1 MKKFLLYEI
10 VTATGGIVRSQ
21 GGITSFKGISTD
33 SRKIKPGE
41 LFLAIKG
48 EKFDGHAFIPK
59 AIGSG
64 ATGIIY
70 SKKENIKQT
79 VLSSQC
85 VIFIEVKD
93 TLEALHNLAIFYRK
107 KFPIP
112 LIGITGSNGKTSVK
126 EMVDFIL
133 RKKFKTIKNPGNFN
147 NHIGLPLSLLPL
159 EKKHQIAIMEMGMS
173 RPGEIRELC
182 KIAMPNAGI
191 ITNVGL
197 AHAENFKSI
206 KDIAKC
212 KAELVYSLSP
222 RGVAI
227 VNGDDPNLVDAVK
240 SYRGRKIYFGKEA
253 ENEIKAEGIENK
265 GLGINFKLLIG
276 GEKIGVHLHTIGE
289 HNVYNALAA
298 SACSHYFGVSPE
310 EIKKGLESYKGIHLR
325 MELIKTKRGLNI
337 LNDTYNA
344 NPLSVSKALDAFAK
358 IKVSGRKALLLG
370 DMLELGK
377 FAKASHRG
385 IGSIVGKGPYDLLF
399 TVGPLAKVIAIE
411 AVKKGMS
418 WDRVRSF
425 TSSGRVL
432 KILREELMP
441 GDWLLVKG
449 SRGMKLDEIVNEI
462 TK

>member
-1 MKKFLLYEI
+1 MKKFLLSEI
-10 VTATGGIVRSQ
+10 VTATGGVLKSQ
-21 GGITSFKGISTD
+21 GGDTYFKGISTD

-41 LFLAIKG
+41 LFMAIKG
-48 EKFDGHAFIPK
+48 ENFDGHTFIAK

-70 SKKENIKQT
+70 SKKENIKQA
-79 VLSSQC
+79 VLASQR
-85 VIFIEVKD
+85 VVFIEIKD
-93 TLEALHNLAIFYRK
+93 AFDALHNLAIFYRK

-112 LIGITGSNGKTSVK
+112 LIGITGSNGKTTVK

-159 EKKHQIAIMEMGMS
+159 ESKHQIAIMEMGMS

-182 KIAMPNAGI
+182 RIAMPDAGI
-191 ITNVGL
+191 ITNAGL

-206 KDIAKC
+206 KEIAKC
-212 KAELVYSLSP
+212 KAELVYSLP
-222 RGVAI
+222 PGGVAI

-240 SYRGRKIYFGKEA
+240 NYRGRKMFFGKEA
-253 ENEIKAEGIENK
+253 GNEIKAEKIESK
-265 GLGINFKLLIG
+265 GLGINFMMLVG
-276 GEKIGVHLHTIGE
+276 GEKIGVRLHTIGE

-298 SACSHYFGVSPE
+298 SACSYYFGVSPG

-325 MELIKTKRGLNI
+325 MELIKTQRGINI
-337 LNDTYNA
+337 LNDSYNA
-344 NPLSVSKALDAFAK
+344 NPSSMSTALDAFEK
-358 IKVSGRKALLLG
+358 IRVSGRKILLLG

-377 FAKASHRG
+377 FAKTSHRG
-385 IGSIVGKGPYDLLF
+385 IGSIVGKGQYDLLL
-399 TVGPLAKVIAIE
+399 TAGPLAKEIAME
-411 AVKKGMS
+411 SVKKGMP

-425 TSSGRVL
+425 SSTDKIL
-432 KILREELMP
+432 KILKEELIP